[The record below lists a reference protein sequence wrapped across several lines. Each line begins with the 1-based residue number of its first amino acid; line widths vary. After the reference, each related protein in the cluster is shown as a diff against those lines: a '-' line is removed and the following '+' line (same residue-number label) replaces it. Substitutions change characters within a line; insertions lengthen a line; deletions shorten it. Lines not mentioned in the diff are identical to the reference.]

1 MIFLQLRRTRKIS
14 GPRHVAFCGTEM
26 TNKEVGME
34 VQEQHNTI
42 HWFRKGLRFHDN
54 PSLLH
59 ALRTSRHVYPVYVL
73 DLDFMKDFKI
83 RCGANQW
90 RFMIQC
96 LEDLD
101 ERLRKYGLRLF
112 VVRGSAETFFREQF
126 RRWNIT
132 QLTHDVETEHYH
144 RFRDAAV
151 RKIAAD
157 AGVEVVNYVAH
168 TLYNIDKII
177 EYNGGTAP
185 LTYRKFQKVLRDFG
199 APPQASEMATAE
211 HFANCSLPP
220 EDLRDEKYDMVTLE
234 ELGVK
239 CENPFKFVGGETEG
253 LRRVEKHLQNQGW
266 ITQFEKPKTAPTS
279 LLPSTTGLSP
289 YFSVGCLSVRY
300 FYHRLNNIYAKAKD
314 HSLPPVSLQGQ
325 LLWREFFYVAAAQT
339 PNFVVMAGNP
349 ICLQIPW
356 YENKEH
362 LRRWRHAETGFP
374 WIDAIMSQLQQ
385 EGWIHHLARHAVACF
400 LTRGDLWISWEEGQK
415 VFEELLLDADYSVN
429 AGNWMWLSGSAFYH
443 QYTRI
448 FCPVRFG
455 KRTDPNGTFIRA
467 YLPVLKDFPAQYI
480 YEPWKAP
487 LKVQEVAGCIV
498 GRDYPF
504 PMVDHEIVSQQNL
517 ELMREIREQ
526 QRQITLLTLEGRE
539 DESSTSTEGGDS
551 RKRKRPV
558 HPANDDEIIKVVVT
572 TAL

>member
-1 MIFLQLRRTRKIS
+1 
-14 GPRHVAFCGTEM
+14 M
-26 TNKEVGME
+26 TDKEINME
-34 VQEQHNTI
+34 VQGQHNTI

-59 ALRTSRHVYPVYVL
+59 ALRTSRHVYPVFVL

-83 RCGANQW
+83 HCGDNQW
-90 RFMIQC
+90 RFVVQC
-96 LEDLD
+96 LQDLD
-101 ERLRKYGLRLF
+101 HRLRMYGLRLF
-112 VVRGSAETFFREQF
+112 VVRGNAEAFFKEHFQK
-126 RRWNIT
+126 WNIT
-132 QLTHDVETEHYH
+132 QLTHDIETEHYH

-151 RKIAAD
+151 RKIAED

-168 TLYNIDKII
+168 TLYNVDKII

-199 APPQASEMATAE
+199 KPPQASETATEE
-211 HFANCSLPP
+211 HFASCSVPP
-220 EDLRDEKYDMVTLE
+220 EALRDEKYNMVTLE
-234 ELGVK
+234 ELGIR
-239 CENPFKFVGGETEG
+239 CENPTKFVGGETEG

-266 ITQFEKPKTAPTS
+266 ITQFEKPKTEPTS

-289 YFSVGCLSVRY
+289 YFSFGCLSVRH
-300 FYHRLNNIYAKAKD
+300 FYHRLDTIYAKAKD

-356 YENKEH
+356 YENREH
-362 LRRWRHAETGFP
+362 LRRWRNGETGFP
-374 WIDAIMSQLQQ
+374 WIDAIMAQLHK

-455 KRTDPNGTFIRA
+455 KRTDPDGTFIRA

-487 LKVQEVAGCIV
+487 LKVQEAAGCIV
-498 GRDYPF
+498 GRDYSF

-539 DESSTSTEGGDS
+539 DGSSTSTDGAG
-551 RKRKRPV
+551 RKRKRPI
-558 HPANDDEIIKVVVT
+558 HPEGEDEIVKVVVT

>member
-1 MIFLQLRRTRKIS
+1 
-14 GPRHVAFCGTEM
+14 
-26 TNKEVGME
+26 ME
-34 VQEQHNTI
+34 VREQHNTI

-59 ALRTSRHVYPVYVL
+59 ALRTSHHVYPVFVM

-83 RCGANQW
+83 RSGANQW
-90 RFMIQC
+90 RFVIEC
-96 LEDLD
+96 LQDLD
-101 ERLRKYGLRLF
+101 TRLRAYGLRLF
-112 VVRGSAETFFREQF
+112 VARGNAEAFFAEHF
-126 RRWNIT
+126 RKWNIT

-151 RKIAAD
+151 RKIAVD
-157 AGVEVVNYVAH
+157 EGVEVVNYVAH

-177 EYNGGTAP
+177 EYNGGSAP
-185 LTYRKFQKVLRDFG
+185 LTYRQFQKVLKDFG
-199 APPQASEMATAE
+199 APPQASETATAE
-211 HFANCSLPP
+211 HFASCSVPL
-220 EDLRDEKYDMVTLE
+220 EALRDERYNMVTLE
-234 ELGVK
+234 ELGMR
-239 CENPFKFVGGETEG
+239 CEHPSKFVGGETEG

-266 ITQFEKPKTAPTS
+266 VTQFEKPKTAPTS

-289 YFSVGCLSVRY
+289 YFSFGCLSVRH
-300 FYHRLNNIYAKAKD
+300 FYHRLDKIYAKLRSHQTSASSKSRVMIERTRCVLLLEMLSRTCRLIARLIFLLCNW
-314 HSLPPVSLQGQ
+314 HNRFLQ
-325 LLWREFFYVAAAQT
+325 LTISDFVAC
-339 PNFVVMAGNP
+339 FLSSV
-349 ICLQIPW
+349 
-356 YENKEH
+356 
-362 LRRWRHAETGFP
+362 AETGFP
-374 WIDAIMSQLQQ
+374 WIDAIMSQLQK
-385 EGWIHHLARHAVACF
+385 EGWVHHLARHAVACF

-455 KRTDPNGTFIRA
+455 KRTDPDGTFIRA

-487 LKVQEVAGCIV
+487 LNVQEAAGCIV
-498 GRDYPF
+498 GMDYPF

-526 QRQITLLTLEGRE
+526 QRQITLLTLGKAPFPIN
-539 DESSTSTEGGDS
+539 G
-551 RKRKRPV
+551 
-558 HPANDDEIIKVVVT
+558 HH
-572 TAL
+572 